1 MTVLVQP
8 YQKAF
13 SLPDFKKA
21 LLAVAITLLCSAVA
35 GIFIQLAFQQFCTT
49 RLGIIL
55 FSGAIFWT
63 LSGPYIFDYATTRFS
78 NTGKFWSVA
87 IGGGLAAV
95 VLNQVFIYFSIS
107 FLMSALYGCVDG
119 QNNWLQNILTNNIV
133 INSLCYAGFVGA
145 GILVRTKNEKQAE
158 PELAKPILVESY
170 LRELTIKNGSIS
182 TKVPVESIHSIE
194 ADDKCIFIIGENF
207 KHVLYRSLKSI
218 ESELDPK
225 CFVRVHRSTIINKTY
240 LFKLHS
246 LPSGDALAEMKNG
259 VKLRVSRNFKSK
271 SL

>member
-1 MTVLVQP
+1 M
-8 YQKAF
+8 
-13 SLPDFKKA
+13 
-21 LLAVAITLLCSAVA
+21 AIILFCSAVA

-63 LSGPYIFDYATTRFS
+63 LSGPYIFEYANSHFS
-78 NTGKFWSVA
+78 NTGKFWSITV
-87 IGGGLAAV
+87 GGGLAAV
-95 VLNQVFIYFSIS
+95 ILNQVFIYFSIS
-107 FLMSALYGCVDG
+107 FLMSALYGCVDQ

-145 GILVRTKNEKQAE
+145 GILVRTKSEKQTE
-158 PELAKPILVESY
+158 PELAKPISAETY
-170 LRELTIKNGSIS
+170 LRELTIKNGNIS
-182 TKVPVESIHSIE
+182 TILAIENIYWIE
-194 ADDKCIFIIGENF
+194 ADDKCISIVGENF

-240 LFKLHS
+240 LTKLHS
-246 LPSGDALAEMKNG
+246 
-259 VKLRVSRNFKSK
+259 VY
-271 SL
+271 